1 MATDP
6 LPYRDV
12 RLPAAQRVDDL
23 LARLEVDEK
32 LALLSYQSPAV
43 ERVGLPAYNWWN
55 ECLHG
60 VARNGRATVFPQTI
74 ALAASFDRGLVA
86 RVYDAI
92 AAEARAKYAASAL
105 AGKRGQYRGLTF
117 WTPNINIFRDPRWGR
132 GQETFGECPYLT
144 AQLAC
149 EAVRALQGAESD
161 RALRVAA
168 CAKHYAVH
176 SGPELLR
183 HSFDARPDA
192 QDLWE
197 TYLPAFRA
205 LVDAGVEAVMG
216 AYNRTL
222 GEPCC
227 GSRFLLQTVL
237 REHWGFTGHVVSDCW
252 AVRDF
257 HEHHGVT
264 AGPEQSVALALEAG
278 CDLNCG
284 CAYEYAPR
292 ALAQGLIDEAQ
303 VDRSLRRLLH
313 CRLKLGQFDETPESL
328 RADAAACDV
337 AGAEHHA
344 LAREAAVRGTVLLRN
359 DGILPL
365 RREAIDIFLTGPQA
379 ASLEALLGNYH
390 GLNHRL
396 ITVLE
401 GITEA
406 VGDDANIFY
415 KPGVLPTSANA
426 NPIDWISGEARAAE
440 VVIAVCGIDART
452 EGEEGDAI
460 ASATAGD
467 RVDCALPAHQREFL
481 MRLTDPDLQPTPV
494 VLVLT
499 GGSPI
504 SLGPL
509 VERCAAV
516 LCCWYPGEA
525 GGAAVADVLFGSAA
539 PGGRLPVSVPAGVE
553 QLPPFEDYAMTGR
566 TYRFMDAAPEFP
578 FGFGLGYTSF
588 AYERLEPA
596 ARSVQAGA
604 GITLTLSLANT
615 GARDGEEVVQCYL
628 RHGDLPWRTPRWQ
641 LVAFARVAVGAGQ
654 RRTLQL
660 QLAPEAF
667 SSVDASGCRRIEP
680 GPVELC
686 VGGCSPGARGCA
698 LGAPEPLRTTLRV
711 DGALVLDAPPPLP
724 EAPA

>member
-1 MATDP
+1 MTEP
-6 LPYRDV
+6 LPYRDPQ
-12 RLPAAQRVDDL
+12 LPAEARVDDL
-23 LARLEVDEK
+23 LDRLELDEK
-32 LALLSYQSPAV
+32 LALLSYQGPAV

-74 ALAASFDRGLVA
+74 ALAASFDRDLVT

-92 AAEARAKYAASAL
+92 AAEARVKYAASAL
-105 AGKRGQYRGLTF
+105 AGKRGQNRGLTF

-132 GQETFGECPYLT
+132 GQETFGECPHLT
-144 AQLAC
+144 AQLAS
-149 EAVRALQGAESD
+149 EAVRALQGDDPAH
-161 RALRVAA
+161 ALRVAA

-183 HSFDARPDA
+183 HSFDARPSP

-257 HEHHGVT
+257 HEHHGVS
-264 AGPEQSVALALEAG
+264 ASPEQSVAIALGAG

-284 CAYEYAPR
+284 CAYENAPR
-292 ALAQGLIDEAQ
+292 ALARGLIDAAQ
-303 VDRSLRRLLH
+303 VDRSLRRLLR
-313 CRLKLGQFDETPESL
+313 CRLKLGQFDETPASL
-328 RADAAACDV
+328 RRDAAACTV
-337 AGAEHHA
+337 ASAEHHA
-344 LAREAAVRGTVLLRN
+344 LAHEAAVRGMVLLRN

-379 ASLEALLGNYH
+379 ASLEVLLGNYH
-390 GLNHRL
+390 GLNGRL

-401 GITEA
+401 GVTAA

-415 KPGVLPTSANA
+415 KPGTLPTTANA

-460 ASATAGD
+460 ASASAGD

-481 MRLTDPDLQPTPV
+481 MRLTDPELQPTPV

-525 GGAAVADVLFGSAA
+525 GGAAVADVLFGAAA
-539 PGGRLPVSVPAGVE
+539 PAGRLPVTVPTGVE
-553 QLPPFEDYAMTGR
+553 QLPPFEDYTMAGR
-566 TYRFMDAAPEFP
+566 TYRFMEAAPEFP
-578 FGFGLGYTSF
+578 FGFGLSYTRF
-588 AYERLEPA
+588 AYECLAPA
-596 ARSVQAGA
+596 ATSVAAGA
-604 GITLTLSLANT
+604 GLSL
-615 GARDGEEVVQCYL
+615 E
-628 RHGDLPWRTPRWQ
+628 
-641 LVAFARVAVGAGQ
+641 
-654 RRTLQL
+654 
-660 QLAPEAF
+660 
-667 SSVDASGCRRIEP
+667 
-680 GPVELC
+680 
-686 VGGCSPGARGCA
+686 
-698 LGAPEPLRTTLRV
+698 
-711 DGALVLDAPPPLP
+711 
-724 EAPA
+724 